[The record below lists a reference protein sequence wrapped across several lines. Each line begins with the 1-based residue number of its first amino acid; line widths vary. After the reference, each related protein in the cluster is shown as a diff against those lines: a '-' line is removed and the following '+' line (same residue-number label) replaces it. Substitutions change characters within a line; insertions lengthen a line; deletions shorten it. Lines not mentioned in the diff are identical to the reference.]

1 MKGRVLLDEKQDVVL
16 TQNAIL
22 FVECLIRAKIGH
34 QSDPDRC
41 PHQGGKQLSF
51 LISKNRHLTHILYEH

>member
-22 FVECLIRAKIGH
+22 FVECLIRARIGH
-34 QSDPDRC
+34 SGKVHFFKFILHNIFLTLSNQSGRC
-41 PHQGGKQLSF
+41 S
-51 LISKNRHLTHILYEH
+51 LYQYR